1 MNTKTKLVMNFKN
14 EDDKKITLSLDDP
27 RTDLTEEEISD
38 CMNLI
43 IAKDV
48 FTPGGM
54 SLVSAID
61 AKVITTDTTEYDLV

>member
-14 EDDKKITLSLDDP
+14 EDDKKIALSIDDP
-27 RTDLTEEEISD
+27 RADLTEEEISD

-43 IAKDV
+43 VAKDV
-48 FTPGGM
+48 FTPDGM
-54 SLVSAID
+54 SLVSAVD